1 MIASNG
7 RMAKNKQQVGF
18 AAAAI
23 MEFQAVLVVG
33 TIQALGYQVPGTVY
47 SASSTVHVHLHNG

>member
-1 MIASNG
+1 
-7 RMAKNKQQVGF
+7 MAKNKQQVGF